1 MNDRPTPSRPANR
14 RPRDRQRSGLL
25 RLVPPV
31 DPTACVDPPEEAE
44 QTALALIDEARHEA
58 VEQGRRAAEH
68 LELAAGHAAQQAEL
82 LEFAARVGR
91 VVWA

>member
-14 RPRDRQRSGLL
+14 HRQDRRRGLL

-31 DPTACVDPPEEAE
+31 DPTAFVDPSEEAE
-44 QTALALIDEARHEA
+44 QTALALIDEARNEA
-58 VEQGRRAAEH
+58 VEQGRKAAEH
-68 LELAAGHAAQQAEL
+68 LEFAAVHAAKQAEL
-82 LEFAARVGR
+82 LEFATQVGR